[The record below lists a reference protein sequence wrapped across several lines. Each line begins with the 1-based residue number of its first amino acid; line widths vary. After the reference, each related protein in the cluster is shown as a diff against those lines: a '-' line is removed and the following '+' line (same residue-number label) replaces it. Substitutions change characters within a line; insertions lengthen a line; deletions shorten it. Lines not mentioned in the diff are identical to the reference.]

1 MNLPS
6 ELLNALPD
14 EQAKAEAPE
23 QVLHRLQ
30 RLDLDAYQVEYLNAW
45 QRFYADHRHYL
56 FPDDRAAPEYASPRW
71 EDVSTLSYERT
82 TEAVK
87 QTRQDVLQSNKER
100 LDSVLFTATSPT
112 TRQHKLAHECHD
124 TAARLNQYEADV
136 FADLTAAIYA
146 PCLPAPGFQP
156 ERRVDDPATV
166 GAALGLLDFL
176 IYAHAQFWATQP
188 KVVSLTEAAP
198 NQSPTTV
205 RLVNTPA
212 LIVPDPT
219 TTITAPPPYTLPPP
233 TANELPIDK
242 ALSISRP
249 ILDQLLLN
257 ATMIEPVAEPGR
269 FRALPQVKPWQWANV
284 RAALREKLLIV
295 EISDADAA
303 ALFKETYGAE
313 VGRTTMQHN
322 PQAELG
328 NKRKTRR
335 VLAYTTLLSN
345 LETLIPPVKP
355 GF

>member
-1 MNLPS
+1 M
-6 ELLNALPD
+6 
-14 EQAKAEAPE
+14 
-23 QVLHRLQ
+23 
-30 RLDLDAYQVEYLNAW
+30 DLDAYQVEYLNAW

-176 IYAHAQFWATQP
+176 AYVCAEYKT
-188 KVVSLTEAAP
+188 
-198 NQSPTTV
+198 N
-205 RLVNTPA
+205 
-212 LIVPDPT
+212 
-219 TTITAPPPYTLPPP
+219 YLPPTPEPPAATPDAP
-233 TANELPIDK
+233 TIQKIRFTNEFSAEDADLVALKIDLIDK
-242 ALSISRP
+242 NGDYIGLP
-249 ILDQLLLN
+249 G
-257 ATMIEPVAEPGR
+257 VAPGR
-269 FRALPQVKPWQWANV
+269 LCGFYKT
-284 RAALREKLLIV
+284 LRDEEKV
-295 EISDADAA
+295 S
-303 ALFKETYGAE
+303 G
-313 VGRTTMQHN
+313 
-322 PQAELG
+322 
-328 NKRKTRR
+328 
-335 VLAYTTLLSN
+335 N
-345 LETLIPPVKP
+345 LEILRDYFAERYLKRPVPSKP
-355 GF
+355 APETFIAQKTATETKTALNRLFPN